1 VHSGT
6 VLSKAMWKWGPWRLC
21 FSFADHYCE
30 IKIDLTGMIVLL
42 LRLNSRLM
50 GLSFYMHLTDHYAL
64 IWLITLIAL
73 IVFETFMRVFVLIG
87 WSDWCMQVA
96 VNASGLGILYL
107 VFKSQINKTPANG
120 YWQHRTSIAAAAA
133 AVGVIENTSRM
144 IDLWSLRRQV
154 KCYTELITSMRCVR
168 PLHARLTA
176 IKSWYDYSPLDDVSY
191 CNKCTQ
197 SRKPHDSAWLIQTRS
212 YVF

>member
-1 VHSGT
+1 
-6 VLSKAMWKWGPWRLC
+6 
-21 FSFADHYCE
+21 
-30 IKIDLTGMIVLL
+30 
-42 LRLNSRLM
+42 
-50 GLSFYMHLTDHYAL
+50 MHLTDHYAL
-64 IWLITLIAL
+64 IWLYNTDCTDCLWDIYARFCFNRLIWL
-73 IVFETFMRVFVLIG
+73 MY
-87 WSDWCMQVA
+87 
-96 VNASGLGILYL
+96 ASGCKCKRPWHIVLG
-107 VFKSQINKTPANG
+107 FKSQINKTPANG

-197 SRKPHDSAWLIQTRS
+197 SRKPHDSAWLIKTRS